1 MCYHNVAS
9 RNSGCTCAVSVADAQ
24 MLIVL
29 LLIVADP
36 EDTGEWARAWSVL
49 LWTFA
54 AAGVYTLASS
64 HVAWLKSFPVFTWV
78 GLPAVTAWGWD
89 VTPSMGYI
97 GQVGIRLLSCESRHN
112 RVLPDMW

>member
-1 MCYHNVAS
+1 M
-9 RNSGCTCAVSVADAQ
+9 
-24 MLIVL
+24 
-29 LLIVADP
+29 
-36 EDTGEWARAWSVL
+36 L

-54 AAGVYTLASS
+54 AAGVYTLVSS

-97 GQVGIRLLSCESRHN
+97 GQVGALLLSLRFIFCSVFVYIMRH
-112 RVLPDMW
+112 VMMGQWPTQ

>member
-1 MCYHNVAS
+1 MDWRYQLRPVIAETS
-9 RNSGCTCAVSVADAQ
+9 
-24 MLIVL
+24 
-29 LLIVADP
+29 
-36 EDTGEWARAWSVL
+36 EDSGEWARAWCML

-54 AAGVYTLASS
+54 AAGVYTLVSS

-97 GQVGIRLLSCESRHN
+97 GQVC
-112 RVLPDMW
+112 

>member
-1 MCYHNVAS
+1 MRPVFAETS
-9 RNSGCTCAVSVADAQ
+9 
-24 MLIVL
+24 
-29 LLIVADP
+29 
-36 EDTGEWARAWSVL
+36 EDTGEWARAWSML

-54 AAGVYTLASS
+54 AAGMYTLVSS

-97 GQVGIRLLSCESRHN
+97 GQV
-112 RVLPDMW
+112 